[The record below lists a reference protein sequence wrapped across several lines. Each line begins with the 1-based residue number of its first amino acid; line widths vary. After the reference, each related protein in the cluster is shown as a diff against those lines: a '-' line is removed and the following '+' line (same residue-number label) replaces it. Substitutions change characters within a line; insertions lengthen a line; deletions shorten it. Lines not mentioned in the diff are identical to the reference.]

1 MLINSDNN
9 CIFAKKL
16 AKMLTLGNLQARLHC
31 SCLIAFCNQMTE
43 SL

>member
-1 MLINSDNN
+1 MGLYSENS

-31 SCLIAFCNQMTE
+31 SRLIA
-43 SL
+43 SLQSND